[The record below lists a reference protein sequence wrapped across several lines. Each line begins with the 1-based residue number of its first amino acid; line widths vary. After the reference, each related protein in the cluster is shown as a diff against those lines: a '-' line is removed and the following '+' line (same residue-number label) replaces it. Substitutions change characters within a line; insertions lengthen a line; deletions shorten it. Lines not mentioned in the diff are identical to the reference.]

1 MVQRETSYN
10 NLLNLMYSNLK
21 VNIDVYDVKMK
32 TLLSVS
38 RTSKCIHNIHEND
51 NLEVAFDECFNGV
64 THMFMIC
71 ATKVE
76 KYTMKV

>member
-32 TLLSVS
+32 TLLSMS
-38 RTSKCIHNIHEND
+38 RTSKCIHIHEND
-51 NLEVAFDECFNGV
+51 NLEVAFDEYFNGV

-71 ATKVE
+71 AIKVE